1 MTDDGSDFR
10 PAPDAPADSD
20 VALTGATE
28 PGASADS
35 AAPSSGAA
43 RLVAVT
49 VGVVLVGLI
58 LVLFM
63 SDDSTSP
70 TSSALLDKVVPP
82 LEGNTLDDG
91 VVDIDDYRGEW
102 VLLNFFASW
111 CIPCVQEH
119 PELIEFSERHAD
131 GSASVISVT
140 MGDTEEDARA
150 FFEKRGGDW
159 PVIIDAEFAP
169 AVFGVLAV
177 PETFLI
183 APSGVVV
190 AKWVGQITA
199 NAIDSEIARLE
210 ATL

>member
-1 MTDDGSDFR
+1 VTNTVSD
-10 PAPDAPADSD
+10 PQDSHP
-20 VALTGATE
+20 V
-28 PGASADS
+28 PGDS
-35 AAPSSGAA
+35 AVGTNVERPKSGVA
-43 RLVAVT
+43 RLVTAA
-49 VGVVLVGLI
+49 VGVLLVGLM
-58 LVLFM
+58 LVLFF
-63 SDDSTSP
+63 SDDSTAP
-70 TSSALLDKVVPP
+70 TSSALIDRVVPP

-91 VVDIDDYRGEW
+91 IVDIDDYRGEW

-150 FFEKRGGDW
+150 FFEERGGDW
-159 PVIIDAEFAP
+159 PVIIDAAAAP

-199 NAIDSEIARLE
+199 DAIDAEIDRLE
-210 ATL
+210 AQI